1 MEYSFARVFIDYLLK
16 RAEDDN
22 CNKEY
27 YRALTNAADSLRAL
41 LKFWWNECR
50 SRSVASSVTQCAT

>member
-16 RAEDDN
+16 CAKDDN

-27 YRALTNAADSLRAL
+27 FRALHNAADSLKAL
-41 LKFWWNECR
+41 LSFW
-50 SRSVASSVTQCAT
+50 

>member
-1 MEYSFARVFIDYLLK
+1 MEYHFARVFIDYLLK
-16 RAEDDN
+16 RAKDDD

-41 LKFWWNECR
+41 LKFW
-50 SRSVASSVTQCAT
+50 

>member
-27 YRALTNAADSLRAL
+27 YRALTNAADSLKAL
-41 LKFWWNECR
+41 LSFW
-50 SRSVASSVTQCAT
+50 